1 MKAVIVHEYGGP
13 EVLTFE
19 ETLDP
24 KPKAG
29 EVLIRIAATS
39 VNPFDLMRRSG
50 IVKEQAPIEF
60 PGIVGVDV
68 AGTVVSLGS
77 GVDAFA
83 IGDKVF
89 GMTDRT
95 YAELCV
101 APADS
106 LLKIPTGIGLV
117 DAAAIPL
124 VTTTGNMLMT
134 STAIKAGQTVL
145 VTGAIGNVGRSAV
158 YTAKSIGAT
167 VIAAVLGRQIGEA
180 AHIGADQL
188 IATDDVEDM
197 AKLPMLDAV
206 ADAVGGKMAEM
217 LIAKV
222 KPGGVFATVL
232 DPPGNAKDFTKI
244 KVVAVYA
251 KPDAEILD
259 FMANAV
265 RDGKLSIP
273 ISKKMP
279 LRDAAKAHESIA
291 KGQSRGKVL
300 LVAEGFD
307 EAINQAEEAI
317 KTLLASY
324 NEALNDSQTAKVLP
338 LYAEDGIFMP
348 PFSFSA
354 IGLEAIRKAYDD
366 VFVTRK
372 FDVIF
377 HLAEL
382 VVMSP
387 DWAYA
392 RTNSAGHTTNPQS
405 GVQSSEGNQE
415 LFLFHKGPDGA
426 WKIARY
432 SFSPTNPPK

>member
-1 MKAVIVHEYGGP
+1 MKAVMVHEYGGP
-13 EVLTFE
+13 EVLKFE
-19 ETLDP
+19 EVADP

-29 EVLIRIAATS
+29 EVMIHVAATS

-68 AGTVVSLGS
+68 AGTVASLGL

-83 IGDKVF
+83 VGDKVF

-101 APADS
+101 APAAS
-106 LLKIPTGIGLV
+106 LVKIPTGIDLV

-134 STAIKAGQTVL
+134 STGIKAGQTVL

-158 YTAKSIGAT
+158 YTAKSLGAT
-167 VIAAVLGRQIGEA
+167 VIAAVLKRQIGEA

-188 IATDDVEDM
+188 IATDDLDAMEN
-197 AKLPMLDAV
+197 LPMLDAV
-206 ADAVGGKMAEM
+206 ADAVAGKTAEL

-232 DPPGNAKDFTKI
+232 DPPANAKEFAKVN
-244 KVVAVYA
+244 VVAVYA
-251 KPDAEILD
+251 QPDAKVLS

-273 ISKKMP
+273 IGKKMP
-279 LRDAAKAHESIA
+279 LSDAAKAHESISQ
-291 KGQSRGKVL
+291 GLIHGKVL

-307 EAINQAEEAI
+307 EGANLAEEAI
-317 KTLLASY
+317 KTLLSSY
-324 NEALNDSQTAKVLP
+324 NEALNDSKTDKVLP

-348 PFSFSA
+348 PFSSSA
-354 IGLEAIRKAYDD
+354 IGLKAIRKAYDE

-377 HLAEL
+377 QLAEL

-387 DWAYA
+387 NWAYA

-415 LFLFHKGPDGA
+415 LFLFNKGADGA